1 MAYQGINT
9 GTGPNSGT
17 GDTLLSGADKIN
29 SNFEELYTLLGNGST
44 LAVGIVTGIVAGDNV
59 SVSSTFGT
67 VTVSAATSGIVVT
80 GPSTF
85 IGLTTVTGDL
95 YVSGDLYVADDIQ
108 YDEVNGRNLNISG
121 VGTVATLGVTTN
133 LTVTG
138 VTTLGVTTFNG
149 NVSVGSSFY
158 FGDNNQVLMG
168 AQDDFAIYH
177 TDSEGNVIKT
187 NIGNLNIIGD
197 NANMVSLSGTAVIM
211 ATNVDGNFGVEL
223 YYNNQKKFDT
233 KATGIDVTGRVNA
246 TSFAGDGANLT
257 GISTL
262 IQAGDNITVTTNSGI
277 TTISTPAG
285 VSTANINA
293 DTLVVTGITTLG
305 VVTGATYYGD
315 GSNLT
320 GLSGITTA
328 VINAD
333 SLVVTGVS
341 TLGVVTGATYFGDG
355 SNLTGVANT
364 TNVSTN
370 TLNVVGVTTT
380 GTVFV
385 TGETSGGSTTDYTEV
400 TLSNTSGFDNTY
412 SAQSSGFVLDT
423 GTVTSGSAQFKAD
436 SNYYYYVADSG
447 PQANGRIIIFSEVDN
462 AWFALVVI
470 GANFTEGN
478 VSNDQALGFPVG
490 TESLT
495 ASSETGDGRNVP
507 QSSADIV
514 YTTSGGGTST
524 GVGVTM
530 RPDGDAVFAGVVTA
544 TSFRGD
550 GSQLTGV
557 GGGSTA
563 NVSTNTLNVIGVTT
577 ASDVNISG
585 IVTAGIGTIRS
596 LRVGAGV
603 GPSAP
608 NGQLAVVNATGVAAL
623 TVGQN
628 VDGSGQNHL
637 GFYYNGPAAPVAAQM
652 FTSNGRLRFVTDGG
666 GGGALPLAQQSGFQF
681 GVNGNFSNLPLVAI
695 HDVSAAAGVSTAL
708 VVNGST
714 LLNDGLNVTGVTT
727 ANSFEGNGS
736 NLVSGRWVLGAN
748 GSSDYTFTGIG
759 FTESTNDPDIYLA
772 RGSVYE
778 FVNNMGAHPFRIQST
793 PNGSTGTQYNNGVTN
808 NDASNGTVRFEV
820 TMNAPNTLYYQCTA
834 HPNMGGPIYIY
845 PELR

>member
-121 VGTVATLGVTTN
+121 
-133 LTVTG
+133 
-138 VTTLGVTTFNG
+138 
-149 NVSVGSSFY
+149 
-158 FGDNNQVLMG
+158 
-168 AQDDFAIYH
+168 
-177 TDSEGNVIKT
+177 
-187 NIGNLNIIGD
+187 
-197 NANMVSLSGTAVIM
+197 
-211 ATNVDGNFGVEL
+211 
-223 YYNNQKKFDT
+223 
-233 KATGIDVTGRVNA
+233 
-246 TSFAGDGANLT
+246 
-257 GISTL
+257 
-262 IQAGDNITVTTNSGI
+262 
-277 TTISTPAG
+277 
-285 VSTANINA
+285 
-293 DTLVVTGITTLG
+293 
-305 VVTGATYYGD
+305 
-315 GSNLT
+315 
-320 GLSGITTA
+320 
-328 VINAD
+328 
-333 SLVVTGVS
+333 
-341 TLGVVTGATYFGDG
+341 
-355 SNLTGVANT
+355 
-364 TNVSTN
+364 
-370 TLNVVGVTTT
+370 
-380 GTVFV
+380 
-385 TGETSGGSTTDYTEV
+385 
-400 TLSNTSGFDNTY
+400 
-412 SAQSSGFVLDT
+412 
-423 GTVTSGSAQFKAD
+423 
-436 SNYYYYVADSG
+436 
-447 PQANGRIIIFSEVDN
+447 
-462 AWFALVVI
+462 
-470 GANFTEGN
+470 
-478 VSNDQALGFPVG
+478 
-490 TESLT
+490 
-495 ASSETGDGRNVP
+495 
-507 QSSADIV
+507 
-514 YTTSGGGTST
+514 
-524 GVGVTM
+524 
-530 RPDGDAVFAGVVTA
+530 
-544 TSFRGD
+544 
-550 GSQLTGV
+550 
-557 GGGSTA
+557 
-563 NVSTNTLNVIGVTT
+563 
-577 ASDVNISG
+577 

-608 NGQLAVVNATGVAAL
+608 NGQLAVVNPSGVAAF

-666 GGGALPLAQQSGFQF
+666 GGGTLPLAQQSGFQF

-695 HDVSAAAGVSTAL
+695 HDVTNAAGVATAF

-748 GSSDYTFTGIG
+748 GSNDYTFTGIG
-759 FTESTNDPDIYLA
+759 FTETTNDPDIYLA

-793 PNGSTGTQYNNGVTN
+793 PNGSTGTIYNNGVTN

-834 HPNMGGPIYIY
+834 HPNMGGVIYIY

>member
-121 VGTVATLGVTTN
+121 VGTVTTLGVTT
-133 LTVTG
+133 LTVSG
-138 VTTLGVTTFNG
+138 VSTLGVTTFNG
-149 NVSVGSSFY
+149 NVSVGSSFF
-158 FGDNNQVLMG
+158 FGDNNQIIMG
-168 AQDDFAIYH
+168 AQDDFQIYH
-177 TDSEGNVIKT
+177 TDSDGNALRT
-187 NIGNLNIIGD
+187 NVGNLNIIGN
-197 NANMVSLSGTAVIM
+197 NANMVSLSGTAVVM
-211 ATNVDGNFGVEL
+211 ATNPDSNFGVEF
-223 YYNNQKKFDT
+223 YYNNVKRFET
-233 KATGIDVTGRVNA
+233 RPAGVDVTGRLNA

-257 GISTL
+257 GITTL
-262 IQAGDNITVTTNSGI
+262 IQAGNNITVTTNSGI
-277 TTISTPAG
+277 TTIS
-285 VSTANINA
+285 ST
-293 DTLVVTGITTLG
+293 GG
-305 VVTGATYYGD
+305 GG
-315 GSNLT
+315 G
-320 GLSGITTA
+320 GITTA

-333 SLVVTGVS
+333 SINVSGLSTFTGNVSCGQSLLLGDNGRILIGDAPDLQIYHDGDNSYIKDLIGTGALRIDSSFTEIRNAVGDKRTATFSSGTGASGGAQLYFDGTKRYETTSTGGFVTGIL
-341 TLGVVTGATYFGDG
+341 TATEFYGDG
-355 SNLTGVANT
+355 SNLTGV
-364 TNVSTN
+364 
-370 TLNVVGVTTT
+370 
-380 GTVFV
+380 
-385 TGETSGGSTTDYTEV
+385 
-400 TLSNTSGFDNTY
+400 
-412 SAQSSGFVLDT
+412 
-423 GTVTSGSAQFKAD
+423 
-436 SNYYYYVADSG
+436 
-447 PQANGRIIIFSEVDN
+447 
-462 AWFALVVI
+462 
-470 GANFTEGN
+470 
-478 VSNDQALGFPVG
+478 
-490 TESLT
+490 
-495 ASSETGDGRNVP
+495 
-507 QSSADIV
+507 
-514 YTTSGGGTST
+514 GGGN
-524 GVGVTM
+524 
-530 RPDGDAVFAGVVTA
+530 
-544 TSFRGD
+544 
-550 GSQLTGV
+550 
-557 GGGSTA
+557 TA

-793 PNGSTGTQYNNGVTN
+793 PNGSAGTVYSNGVTN
-808 NDASNGTVRFEV
+808 NDATNGTVRFEV
-820 TMNAPNTLYYQCTA
+820 TMNAPNTLYYQCVA
-834 HPNMGGPIYIY
+834 HPGMGGTIFIY

>member
-67 VTVSAATSGIVVT
+67 VTVSAATSGLVVT

-85 IGLTTVTGDL
+85 NGMTTVTGDL

-121 VGTVATLGVTTN
+121 VGTVATLGITSA

-138 VTTLGVTTFNG
+138 VSTLGVTTFTG
-149 NVSVGSSFY
+149 NVSVGSSFF

-177 TDSEGNVIKT
+177 TDSEGNVLKT

-197 NANMVSLSGTAVIM
+197 NTNMVSLSGTAVVM
-211 ATNVDGNFGVEL
+211 ATNVDSNFGVEL

-277 TTISTPAG
+277 TTISAAAG

-305 VVTGATYYGD
+305 VVTGATYFGD

-320 GLSGITTA
+320 GVSGVTTA
-328 VINAD
+328 AINAN
-333 SLVVTGVS
+333 SIVVTGIT

-355 SNLTGVANT
+355 SNLTGV
-364 TNVSTN
+364 
-370 TLNVVGVTTT
+370 
-380 GTVFV
+380 
-385 TGETSGGSTTDYTEV
+385 
-400 TLSNTSGFDNTY
+400 
-412 SAQSSGFVLDT
+412 
-423 GTVTSGSAQFKAD
+423 
-436 SNYYYYVADSG
+436 
-447 PQANGRIIIFSEVDN
+447 
-462 AWFALVVI
+462 
-470 GANFTEGN
+470 
-478 VSNDQALGFPVG
+478 
-490 TESLT
+490 
-495 ASSETGDGRNVP
+495 
-507 QSSADIV
+507 
-514 YTTSGGGTST
+514 GGGN
-524 GVGVTM
+524 
-530 RPDGDAVFAGVVTA
+530 
-544 TSFRGD
+544 
-550 GSQLTGV
+550 
-557 GGGSTA
+557 TA
-563 NVSTNTLNVIGVTT
+563 NVSTNTLNVIGV
-577 ASDVNISG
+577 A
-585 IVTAGIGTIRS
+585 
-596 LRVGAGV
+596 
-603 GPSAP
+603 
-608 NGQLAVVNATGVAAL
+608 
-623 TVGQN
+623 
-628 VDGSGQNHL
+628 
-637 GFYYNGPAAPVAAQM
+637 
-652 FTSNGRLRFVTDGG
+652 
-666 GGGALPLAQQSGFQF
+666 
-681 GVNGNFSNLPLVAI
+681 
-695 HDVSAAAGVSTAL
+695 
-708 VVNGST
+708 
-714 LLNDGLNVTGVTT
+714 T